1 MHPAFAALALPLVST
16 LGVIFILFVAARD
29 REAAPL
35 SLPMTILCG
44 AIIALLATGI
54 HDAPAETPW
63 AWPATVLLCVGL
75 IGCGLW
81 DQRLSL
87 FGGPGPDRGHVP
99 ASGLSL
105 AGLALIAATEELLF
119 RGLMQSSLVHSFSGP
134 GGALAAIFLVN
145 LAFAAI
151 HLRHGLTFAMSAGFF
166 RDDPV
171 DDRGPV
177 GIGVAG
183 GRDPRGV
190 ERDDRGGAA
199 SRGTSA
205 SRGLKGLASPRLPL
219 MLAYRRL
226 APTAANRCAPPGRA
240 EYAWTHDGS
249 DDDAWPLV
257 ACGQEAAK
265 PVAVETPRTFPAGD
279 YEISSEVIKLAS
291 SDRSAPATKLKQ
303 GDKQVVHACVARRR
317 HARSGDVRRGRRH
330 VHGRQHLWP
339 VGPGI
344 GAI

>member
-16 LGVIFILFVAARD
+16 LGVIFIVFVAARD

-166 RDDPV
+166 GTILSMTVVLSGSVWPAV
-171 DDRGPV
+171 V
-177 GIGVAG
+177 THVAWNVMIG
-183 GRDPRGV
+183 
-190 ERDDRGGAA
+190 
-199 SRGTSA
+199 
-205 SRGLKGLASPRLPL
+205 
-219 MLAYRRL
+219 
-226 APTAANRCAPPGRA
+226 
-240 EYAWTHDGS
+240 
-249 DDDAWPLV
+249 
-257 ACGQEAAK
+257 
-265 PVAVETPRTFPAGD
+265 
-279 YEISSEVIKLAS
+279 
-291 SDRSAPATKLKQ
+291 
-303 GDKQVVHACVARRR
+303 VARRR
-317 HARSGDVRRGRRH
+317 AA
-330 VHGRQHLWP
+330 LAP
-339 VGPGI
+339 VAG
-344 GAI
+344 